1 MPVRAHA
8 LVLAAGSGRRF
19 GGDKLLAPYRGR
31 PLLSHVL
38 DVVAEG
44 CSRQVF
50 DSGQVVVAVDDD
62 ATQTLC
68 QKAGL
73 TAILNDAPGLGLSH
87 SLRLGLQTVERLT
100 RTGGG
105 AVLVFLGDQPLVR
118 LEVVQEVIAA
128 YRSSGAAVVRP
139 RYQTDAS
146 VPGHP
151 ALLDRSTWH
160 LASNLEGDR
169 GLADLLV
176 SASIET
182 VTVDVP
188 GDNPDIDTVADLHAL
203 EETSQ

>member
-1 MPVRAHA
+1 MRAHA
-8 LVLAAGSGRRF
+8 LVLAAGRSRRF

-44 CSRQVF
+44 CKREVF
-50 DSGQVVVAVDDD
+50 DSGHVVVAVDD
-62 ATQTLC
+62 AAAQMLC

-73 TAILNDAPGLGLSH
+73 PAVLNDAPGLGLSH
-87 SLRLGLQTVERLT
+87 SLRLGLEALEKLT
-100 RTGGG
+100 RNESG

-118 LEVVQEVIAA
+118 LEVVEAVIAG
-128 YRSSGAAVVRP
+128 YRSSSAAVVRP
-139 RYQTDAS
+139 RYQTQPS

-160 LASNLEGDR
+160 LASNLQGDR
-169 GLADLLV
+169 GLADLLA

-182 VTVDVP
+182 VMVDVS
-188 GDNPDIDTVADLHAL
+188 GDNPDVDTLADLHAL
-203 EETSQ
+203 EETPQ